1 MIAKKQLKILLED
14 IYKKFNQQ
22 KYIQPDPLEFLYP
35 FKDLRERE
43 IIGLIASALAYGRVA
58 QINRSVSCVLDK
70 MGVSPHDF
78 ILNSNAENLFE
89 TYDGFVHRFAATR
102 HLVGLLIGVKNVLL
116 KYGSIYECFLDG
128 MMPGD
133 KTVFPAVN
141 HLAGTLISMAPFSPG
156 HLVALPERG
165 SAGKR
170 LNLFLRWM
178 VRKDSVDPGGWE
190 KVSPSKLIIPLDVH
204 IHRLGAAMGFTRK
217 KQANLK
223 TALEITDCF
232 KKICPDDPVKYD
244 FALTRL
250 GIRKDCESTAAFI
263 SLFQEGISPA

>member
-1 MIAKKQLKILLED
+1 MPMTRKQLTILLED
-14 IYKKFNQQ
+14 IYNKFNHK
-22 KYIQPDPLEFLYP
+22 KYVHPDPLEFLYHYE
-35 FKDLRERE
+35 DLRERE

-58 QINRSVSCVLDK
+58 QINRSVFWVLDK
-70 MGVSPHDF
+70 MESSPHHF
-78 ILNSNAENLFE
+78 IMHASPESLCK
-89 TYDGFVHRFAATR
+89 TYNGFVHRFAATH

-116 KYGSIYECFLDG
+116 KYGSLHECFLSG
-128 MMPGD
+128 MGPSD

-141 HLAGTLISMAPFSPG
+141 HLAKELVSMAPYAPG

-178 VRKDSVDPGGWE
+178 VRSDSVDPGGWE
-190 KVSPSKLIIPLDVH
+190 KVSPSKLIVPLDIH
-204 IHRLGAAMGFTRK
+204 MHRLGTTMDFTRK

-223 TALEITDCF
+223 TALEITECF

-244 FALTRL
+244 FALTRM
-250 GIRKDCESTAAFI
+250 GIRKDITSTANFI
-263 SLFQEGISPA
+263 SKFR